1 MIIRSGIPIFSG
13 LDFEKG
19 EQRFLNDKVKTTDVI
34 SLCLVV
40 IFFFSLSLLPFIL
53 PVWALLLINRTHLRS
68 RKI

>member
-40 IFFFSLSLLPFIL
+40 IFFFFSIPPTIYSTSLGPT
-53 PVWALLLINRTHLRS
+53 PN
-68 RKI
+68 